1 MHILKTINTMIKVSI
16 GIDIGGTNTAIGI
29 VDQEGKILI
38 EDSLPTP
45 PKKLNPAA
53 DQQVSDDLLD
63 GFIADIGKIIATLRE
78 NLRIRHEVA
87 GIGIGAPN
95 ANYNKGTIED
105 APNLPFIGKVP
116 FCELL
121 SAELPEIPL
130 MLITNDANAAAL
142 GEKIFGGAKEM
153 DNFMMFTL
161 GTGVGS
167 GLYYQGNVVYGV
179 DGFAGECGHNTIVAD
194 GRLCG
199 CGGRGHL
206 EAYCSAPGMKRT
218 AFEILLRENAE
229 DSLLTAY
236 SYKEMT
242 SKHIYDAAVK
252 GDKVALEVFEQTGKY
267 FGMALATTVHHF
279 SPEAIFLFGGP
290 VAAGDLIIE
299 PIKKGMAESLLPIF
313 NKRDIKILAS
323 ELDLGHAAILGAS
336 ALVWNA

>member
-1 MHILKTINTMIKVSI
+1 MVKLSI
-16 GIDIGGTNTAIGI
+16 GIDIGGTNTAIG
-29 VDQEGKILI
+29 VVNKNGKILI
-38 EDSLPTP
+38 EDALPTP
-45 PKKLNPAA
+45 PKKLNPNA
-53 DQQVSDDLLD
+53 DQQVSDELLN
-63 GFIADIGKIIATLRE
+63 GFISEISKVVLSLITKI
-78 NLRIRHEVA
+78 NLDHEIV

-105 APNLPFIGKVP
+105 APNLPFMGKVP
-116 FCELL
+116 FCEML
-121 SAELPEIPL
+121 SEKFPDIPKIH
-130 MLITNDANAAAL
+130 ITNDANAAAL
-142 GEKIFGGAKEM
+142 GEKIYGGARDM

-218 AFEILLRENAE
+218 AFELLLKDNAE

-242 SKHIYDAAVK
+242 AKHIYDAAVQ
-252 GDKVALEVFEQTGKY
+252 GDKIALKVFEKTGEY

-290 VAAGDLIIE
+290 VAAGDLIIK
-299 PIKKGMAESLLPIF
+299 PIKAGLEKHLLPIF
-313 NKRDIKILAS
+313 LKRDLPVLVS

-336 ALVWNA
+336 ALVWNT

>member
-1 MHILKTINTMIKVSI
+1 MIKLAI

-29 VDQEGKILI
+29 VDQDGKILI
-38 EDSLPTP
+38 KDSIPTP
-45 PKKLNPAA
+45 PKKMNPAA
-53 DQQVSDDLLD
+53 DKQVSDDLLN
-63 GFIADIGKIIATLRE
+63 GFVSEISDMIESLTARLE
-78 NLRIRHEVA
+78 QRHQLV

-116 FCELL
+116 FCEML
-121 SAELPEIPL
+121 SEKFPRMPHI
-130 MLITNDANAAAL
+130 LITNDANAAAL
-142 GEKIFGGAKEM
+142 GEKIYGGAQDM

-167 GLYYQGNVVYGV
+167 GIYYKGNVVYGV
-179 DGFAGECGHNTIVAD
+179 DGFAGECGHNTIVAE

-242 SKHIYDAAVK
+242 AKHIYDAAVQ
-252 GDKVALEVFEQTGKY
+252 GDRIALEVFEQTGKY
-267 FGMALATTVHHF
+267 FGLALATTVHHF

-290 VAAGDLIIE
+290 VAAGDLIVK
-299 PIKKGMAESLLPIF
+299 PIKKGLKHSLLPIF
-313 NKRDIKILAS
+313 RKRDIPVLVS

>member
-1 MHILKTINTMIKVSI
+1 MIKLSI

-29 VDQEGKILI
+29 VSQDGEILV
-38 EDSLPTP
+38 ENSLPTP
-45 PKKLNPAA
+45 PKRLNPTA
-53 DQQVSDDLLD
+53 DHQVSNELLD
-63 GFIADIGKIIATLRE
+63 GFISEISKVVNSLTAKIDLDYEI
-78 NLRIRHEVA
+78 A

-105 APNLPFIGKVP
+105 APNLPFVGKVP
-116 FCELL
+116 FCERL
-121 SAELPEIPL
+121 SEKFPEIEKIF
-130 MLITNDANAAAL
+130 ITNDANAAAL
-142 GEKIFGGAKEM
+142 GEKIFGGAQDM
-153 DNFMMFTL
+153 DNFVMFTL

-167 GLYYQGNVVYGV
+167 GIYYHGNVVYGV

-206 EAYCSAPGMKRT
+206 EAYCSASGMKRT
-218 AFEILLRENAE
+218 AFELLLTENAE

-242 SKHIYDAAVK
+242 AKHIYDAAVQ
-252 GDKVALEVFEQTGKY
+252 GDKIALEVFQMTGKY
-267 FGMALATTVHHF
+267 FGIALATTVHHF

-290 VAAGDLIIE
+290 VAAGDLIVK
-299 PIKKGMAESLLPIF
+299 PIKEGLEQHMLPIF
-313 NKRDIKILAS
+313 RKRDIPILVS

>member
-1 MHILKTINTMIKVSI
+1 MVKVSI
-16 GIDIGGTNTAIGI
+16 GIDIGGTNTAVGV
-29 VDQEGKILI
+29 VDQEGKVLI
-38 EDSLPTP
+38 EGSLPTP
-45 PKKLNPAA
+45 PKSANPGA
-53 DQQVSDDLLD
+53 DQQVSDDLLN
-63 GFIADIGKIIATLRE
+63 GFISEIGKIVNELTAKIQQK
-78 NLRIRHEVA
+78 HEIV

-116 FCELL
+116 FCEML
-121 SAELPEIPL
+121 SEQFPGIQNIF
-130 MLITNDANAAAL
+130 ITNDANAAAL
-142 GEKIFGGAKEM
+142 GEKIYGGARDM

-179 DGFAGECGHNTIVAD
+179 DGFAGECGHNTIIPD

-218 AFEILLRENAE
+218 AFELLLRDNCE

-252 GDKVALEVFEQTGKY
+252 GDKVALEVFALTGKY
-267 FGMALATTVHHF
+267 FGMALATTIHHF

-290 VAAGDLIIE
+290 VAAGDMIID
-299 PIKKGMAESLLPIF
+299 PIKKGLAQSLLPIF
-313 NKRDIKILAS
+313 QKRDIPILAS
-323 ELDLGHAAILGAS
+323 ELDMGHAAILGAS

>member
-1 MHILKTINTMIKVSI
+1 
-16 GIDIGGTNTAIGI
+16 
-29 VDQEGKILI
+29 
-38 EDSLPTP
+38 LPTP

-63 GFIADIGKIIATLRE
+63 GFISEISEIVNSLTASINQK
-78 NLRIRHEVA
+78 HEIV

-105 APNLPFIGKVP
+105 APNLPFIGKVN
-116 FCELL
+116 FCEML
-121 SAELPEIPL
+121 SEKFPDIQNIY
-130 MLITNDANAAAL
+130 ITNDANAAAL
-142 GEKIFGGAKEM
+142 GEKIYGGAQNM

-242 SKHIYDAAVK
+242 AKHIYDAAVQ

-290 VAAGDLIIE
+290 LAAGDMIIN
-299 PIKKGMAESLLPIF
+299 PIKAGLKQYMLPIF
-313 NKRDIKILAS
+313 GKRDIPVLVS
-323 ELDLGHAAILGAS
+323 ELDLGAAAILGAS
-336 ALVWNA
+336 ALVWD

>member
-1 MHILKTINTMIKVSI
+1 MIKLSL
-16 GIDIGGTNTAIGI
+16 GIDIGGTNTAIGV
-29 VDQEGKILI
+29 VDHEGKVLV
-38 EDSLPTP
+38 EDALPTP
-45 PKKLNPAA
+45 PKSLNPGAS
-53 DQQVSDDLLD
+53 QQVSDDLLN
-63 GFIADIGKIIATLRE
+63 GFLSDIGKIIKALTARVKLA
-78 NLRIRHEVA
+78 HEIV

-116 FCELL
+116 FCEML
-121 SAELPEIPL
+121 SEAFPDIPL
-130 MLITNDANAAAL
+130 ILITNDANAAAL
-142 GEKIFGGAKEM
+142 GEKAYGGARDM

-161 GTGVGS
+161 GTGIGS

-179 DGFAGECGHNTIVAD
+179 DGFAGECGHNTIVAN

-218 AFEILLRENAE
+218 AFELLLRDHAE
-229 DSLLTAY
+229 DSLLSGY

-242 SKHIYDAAVK
+242 AKHIYDAAVQ
-252 GDKVALEVFEQTGKY
+252 GDKVALEVFETTGNY

-290 VAAGDLIIE
+290 VAAGDLIIT
-299 PIKKGMAESLLPIF
+299 PIKEGLKKHLLPIF
-313 NKRDIKILAS
+313 TKRDIPILVS

>member
-1 MHILKTINTMIKVSI
+1 MLKLSI

-29 VDQEGKILI
+29 VDHDGNILI
-38 EDSLPTP
+38 EDALPTP

-53 DQQVSDDLLD
+53 DQQVSDDLLN
-63 GFIADIGKIIATLRE
+63 GFIADIGKIIESLSAKI
-78 NLRIRHEVA
+78 NLRHELV

-116 FCELL
+116 FCEML
-121 SAELPEIPL
+121 SEALPDIPKIH
-130 MLITNDANAAAL
+130 ITNDANAAAL
-142 GEKIFGGAKEM
+142 GEKIYGGAREM

-167 GLYYQGNVVYGV
+167 GLYYNGNVVYGV
-179 DGFAGECGHNTIVAD
+179 DGFAGECGHNIIVPD

-218 AFEILLRENAE
+218 AFELLLRENAE
-229 DSLLTAY
+229 DSLLTVY

-242 SKHIYDAAVK
+242 AKHIYDAAVK
-252 GDKVALEVFEQTGKY
+252 GDKIALEVFKQTGKY
-267 FGMALATTVHHF
+267 FGIALATTVHHF

-290 VAAGDLIIE
+290 VAAGDLIVK
-299 PIKKGMAESLLPIF
+299 PIKEGLEQSLMPIF
-313 NKRDIKILAS
+313 RKRDIPILVS

-336 ALVWNA
+336 ALVWGS

>member
-1 MHILKTINTMIKVSI
+1 MVKLSI

-29 VDQEGKILI
+29 VDHEGNMLI
-38 EDSLPTP
+38 EDALPTP
-45 PKKLNPAA
+45 PKKFNPAA
-53 DQQVSDDLLD
+53 DKQVSDDLLN
-63 GFIADIGKIIATLRE
+63 GFISEISEIIKSLTAKI
-78 NLRIRHEVA
+78 NLNHELV

-105 APNLPFIGKVP
+105 APNLPFIGMVS
-116 FCELL
+116 FCEML
-121 SAELPEIPL
+121 SEKFPDMPKIH
-130 MLITNDANAAAL
+130 ITNDANAAAL
-142 GEKIFGGAKEM
+142 GEKIYGGARDM

-167 GLYYQGNVVYGV
+167 GIYYNGNVVYGV
-179 DGFAGECGHNTIVAD
+179 DGFAGECGHNTIIAD

-218 AFEILLRENAE
+218 AFELLLRENAE

-242 SKHIYDAAVK
+242 AKHIYDAAVQ
-252 GDKVALEVFEQTGKY
+252 GDKIALEVFQMTGEY

-290 VAAGDLIIE
+290 VAAGDLIVK
-299 PIKKGMAESLLPIF
+299 PIKEGLEHSLLPIF
-313 NKRDIKILAS
+313 RKRDIPILVS

-336 ALVWNA
+336 ALVWNP

>member
-1 MHILKTINTMIKVSI
+1 
-16 GIDIGGTNTAIGI
+16 
-29 VDQEGKILI
+29 
-38 EDSLPTP
+38 
-45 PKKLNPAA
+45 
-53 DQQVSDDLLD
+53 
-63 GFIADIGKIIATLRE
+63 
-78 NLRIRHEVA
+78 
-87 GIGIGAPN
+87 
-95 ANYNKGTIED
+95 
-105 APNLPFIGKVP
+105 
-116 FCELL
+116 
-121 SAELPEIPL
+121 
-130 MLITNDANAAAL
+130 
-142 GEKIFGGAKEM
+142 M
-153 DNFMMFTL
+153 DNFAMFTL

-218 AFEILLRENAE
+218 AFELLLRDNAE

-242 SKHIYDAAVK
+242 AKHIYEAAVQ
-252 GDKVALEVFEQTGKY
+252 GDRIALEVFEITGKY

-290 VAAGDLIIE
+290 VAAGDLIIK
-299 PIKKGMAESLLPIF
+299 PIKESLAQNLLPIF
-313 NKRDIKILAS
+313 RKRDIPILVS

-336 ALVWNA
+336 ALVWNT

>member
-1 MHILKTINTMIKVSI
+1 MIKLSI
-16 GIDIGGTNTAIGI
+16 GIDIGGTNTAIG
-29 VDQEGKILI
+29 VVNQDGKILI
-38 EDSLPTP
+38 EGSLPTP
-45 PKKLNPAA
+45 PKKLNPRA
-53 DQQVSDDLLD
+53 DQKVSDELL
-63 GFIADIGKIIATLRE
+63 GEFVSEISRIVKSLTARI
-78 NLRIRHEVA
+78 NLDHEIV

-95 ANYNKGTIED
+95 ANYNKGTIEY
-105 APNLPFIGKVP
+105 APNLPFTGKVP
-116 FCELL
+116 FCEIL
-121 SAELPEIPL
+121 SEKFPEIKL
-130 MLITNDANAAAL
+130 VLITNDANAAAL
-142 GEKIFGGAKEM
+142 GEKAYGGARNM
-153 DNFMMFTL
+153 DNFTMFTL

-167 GLYYQGNVVYGV
+167 GLYYNGNVVYGV

-218 AFEILLRENAE
+218 AFELLLRDNAE

-242 SKHIYDAAVK
+242 AKHIYEAAIQ
-252 GDKVALEVFEQTGKY
+252 GDRIALEVFEITGNY

-290 VAAGDLIIE
+290 VAAGDLIIK
-299 PIKKGMAESLLPIF
+299 PIKESLAQNLLPIF
-313 NKRDIKILAS
+313 RKRDIPILVS

-336 ALVWNA
+336 ALVWNT

>member
-1 MHILKTINTMIKVSI
+1 MMKLSI
-16 GIDIGGTNTAIGI
+16 GIDIGGTNAAIGI
-29 VDQEGKILI
+29 VDHDGKILT
-38 EDSLPTP
+38 EDTIPTP
-45 PKKLNPAA
+45 PKKLNPNA
-53 DQQVSDDLLD
+53 DQQVSDELLKD
-63 GFIADIGKIIATLRE
+63 FISEISR
-78 NLRIRHEVA
+78 RIKSLTARIDPDHEIM

-116 FCELL
+116 FCEAL
-121 SAELPEIPL
+121 SEKFPDIEKIH
-130 MLITNDANAAAL
+130 ITNDANAAAL
-142 GEKIFGGAKEM
+142 GEKIYGGARKM
-153 DNFMMFTL
+153 DNFVMFTL

-167 GLYYQGNVVYGV
+167 GIYYHGNVVYGV
-179 DGFAGECGHNTIVAD
+179 DGFAGECGHNTIIAD

-218 AFEILLRENAE
+218 AFELLLRENAE

-242 SKHIYDAAVK
+242 AKHIYDAAVQ
-252 GDKVALEVFEQTGKY
+252 GDKIALEVFQMTGNY

-290 VAAGDLIIE
+290 VAAGNLIVK
-299 PIKKGMAESLLPIF
+299 PIKEGLEHHMLPIF
-313 NKRDIKILAS
+313 GKRDIPILVS

-336 ALVWNA
+336 ALVWNT

>member
-1 MHILKTINTMIKVSI
+1 MIKLSI

-29 VDQEGKILI
+29 VDHDGNILI
-38 EDSLPTP
+38 EEALPTP

-53 DQQVSDDLLD
+53 DQRVSDELLE
-63 GFIADIGKIIATLRE
+63 GFIADIGKIIESFRARL
-78 NLRIRHEVA
+78 NQKHELV

-116 FCELL
+116 FCEKL
-121 SAELPEIPL
+121 SEALPDIPKIY
-130 MLITNDANAAAL
+130 ITNDANAAAL
-142 GEKIFGGAKEM
+142 GEKIYGGAREM

-167 GLYYQGNVVYGV
+167 GLYYNGNVVYGV

-218 AFEILLRENAE
+218 AFELLLQENAE

-242 SKHIYDAAVK
+242 AKHIFDAAEK
-252 GDKVALEVFEQTGKY
+252 GDKIALEVFEQTGKY

-290 VAAGDLIIE
+290 VAAGDLIVQ
-299 PIKKGMAESLLPIF
+299 PIKKGLEHSLLPIF
-313 NKRDIKILAS
+313 RKRDIPILVS

-336 ALVWNA
+336 ALVWDS

>member
-1 MHILKTINTMIKVSI
+1 MVKLSI

-29 VDQEGKILI
+29 VNQDGEILI
-38 EDSLPTP
+38 KDALPTP

-53 DQQVSDDLLD
+53 DQRVSDELMS
-63 GFIADIGKIIATLRE
+63 GFVTDISKIIHALISKI
-78 NLRIRHEVA
+78 NLEHEIV

-105 APNLPFIGKVP
+105 APNLPFIGKVN
-116 FCELL
+116 FCEML
-121 SAELPEIPL
+121 SKKFPDMPNI
-130 MLITNDANAAAL
+130 LITNDANAAAL
-142 GEKIFGGAKEM
+142 GEKIYGGARDM
-153 DNFMMFTL
+153 DNFIMFTL

-167 GLYYQGNVVYGV
+167 GIYYQGNVVYGV
-179 DGFAGECGHNTIVAD
+179 DGFAGECGHNIIIPD

-218 AFEILLRENAE
+218 AFELLLRENAE

-236 SYKEMT
+236 SFKEMT
-242 SKHIYDAAVK
+242 AKHIYEAAVQ
-252 GDKVALEVFEQTGKY
+252 GDKIALEVFEQTGKY

-290 VAAGDLIIE
+290 LAAGDLIVQ
-299 PIKKGMAESLLPIF
+299 PIKKGLAQSVLPIF
-313 NKRDIKILAS
+313 KKRDIPILVS